1 MKISV
6 LSDNEWPASA
16 DLFAQWSS
24 DITIHHGLL
33 GDAISEIT
41 QAQPDILWVSINA
54 VDERFFGDIA
64 RLYNDLPNV
73 KVLAR
78 YLSPETDF
86 LLKVIRAGILDVITE
101 DSPAQIDAVMTRHI
115 LPLKKRLSGGKQ
127 IAFMSGKGGDGSTFF
142 LINVAAALAKLTD
155 KRILI
160 VDYSL
165 PFGDS
170 EIYLSADGPKH
181 NVSDFV
187 QEIER
192 LDDVLFDA
200 MVHHVKPGVDLLAS
214 ANSVESM
221 INAPFEKLVQLLDV
235 SRRYYDIVLIDLGS
249 TIGPLSAFV
258 LDEIDQLVVVASPE
272 ICNAR
277 RASQVLNFWISA
289 GLPAENIK
297 LIVNRCS
304 RQLSLTIVE
313 FEKAVGRKVDLA
325 LPETPGAGRDSVV
338 HNQPFVDL
346 NPSSKFSKLII
357 HWAGQ
362 LMGFQEEKKTLW
374 QRLKK
379 N

>member
-1 MKISV
+1 
-6 LSDNEWPASA
+6 
-16 DLFAQWSS
+16 
-24 DITIHHGLL
+24 
-33 GDAISEIT
+33 
-41 QAQPDILWVSINA
+41 
-54 VDERFFGDIA
+54 
-64 RLYNDLPNV
+64 
-73 KVLAR
+73 
-78 YLSPETDF
+78 
-86 LLKVIRAGILDVITE
+86 
-101 DSPAQIDAVMTRHI
+101 MTRHI
-115 LPLKKRLSGGKQ
+115 LSFKKRLSGGKQ

-170 EIYLSADGPKH
+170 EIYLSAKTPQN
-181 NVSDFV
+181 NVSGFV

-221 INAPFEKLVQLLDV
+221 INAPFEKLVELLHI
-235 SRRYYDIVLIDLGS
+235 SSRYYDIVLIDLGS

-258 LDEIDQLVVVASPE
+258 LDEIDQLIVVASPE
-272 ICNAR
+272 ISNAR
-277 RASQVLNFWISA
+277 RASQVLNFWVSA
-289 GLPAENIK
+289 GLPAEKIK

-304 RQLSLTIVE
+304 RQLSLTIAE
-313 FEKAVGRKVDLA
+313 FEKAVGTEVRLA
-325 LPETPGAGRDSVV
+325 LPETPEAARDSVL

-357 HWAGQ
+357 GWAGQ
-362 LMGFQEEKKTLW
+362 LMGIQEEKKTLW